1 MSGEDRKLQ
10 PVDDW
15 FEYKRLVLAALE
27 QTAKQNELLNK
38 RLTDIEM
45 AVIQLQTKAST
56 WGGVAGV
63 VSGAVCSILVV
74 LILKA
79 IGVH

>member
-1 MSGEDRKLQ
+1 M
-10 PVDDW
+10 DDW